1 MSFFNKLMNRRG
13 AKLAPDTLESE
24 TKSTK
29 VLVDGQEIDAADID
43 DDLLRQMVS
52 ELGVS
57 PEKLAAIQVQEGA
70 NAVLRSAAAE
80 LAEAGASGPVER
92 VECPEC
98 ERTVVNRTGSCMYC
112 GTPLGEDPAA
122 AAETHS
128 GASPVQE
135 KLLEGDV
142 ATAQV
147 GDEAAAKDVH
157 SQPLLRT

>member
-80 LAEAGASGPVER
+80 LAEAGASGPR
-92 VECPEC
+92 
-98 ERTVVNRTGSCMYC
+98 RARRMSRM
-112 GTPLGEDPAA
+112 
-122 AAETHS
+122 
-128 GASPVQE
+128 
-135 KLLEGDV
+135 
-142 ATAQV
+142 
-147 GDEAAAKDVH
+147 
-157 SQPLLRT
+157 